1 MEDGNELTV
10 VFAPSQH
17 VFRII
22 LSLAAKYSKVSK
34 EAFSLYR
41 HRFVARMD

>member
-17 VFRII
+17 VFGII
-22 LSLAAKYSKVSK
+22 LSLAAKYNNVSK
-34 EAFSLYR
+34 ESFSL
-41 HRFVARMD
+41 